1 MLIDIPMYNVMCL
14 YNEIVIHCVVLDFHF
29 QAFTIQFGLKRVKKV
44 ETSASTYL
52 IKFFEVY
59 EDKSIP

>member
-29 QAFTIQFGLKRVKKV
+29 QAFTIQF
-44 ETSASTYL
+44 ACW
-52 IKFFEVY
+52 IKTGQESRDICKHISYQVLR
-59 EDKSIP
+59 SL